1 MAIIDLHPAPRYAI
15 GATFQLRRNAWSR
28 ELITA
33 TVETL
38 RWTESFGYIYT
49 VEIAGKYK
57 HWRVI
62 FEYQLVKQIVETA
75 AIAA

>member
-1 MAIIDLHPAPRYAI
+1 MAIIDLHPAPKYPVNS
-15 GATFQLRRNAWSR
+15 TFQLRRNAWSR

-33 TVETL
+33 TVETA
-38 RWTESFGYIYT
+38 RWTESFGWIYT

-75 AIAA
+75 KAA